1 MNSAVTNSCDL
12 YKDLMTLLVR
22 VSNLRNTPQ
31 ISKDTDV
38 ESLKKDIVSVMTIV
52 LRAGREKAGA
62 EDFSLEVDYSEALE
76 YMDRC
81 RIWISLLLET
91 KAISKYIYFQLSRM
105 ADSIYCRLSDSS
117 VQKTTLI

>member
-1 MNSAVTNSCDL
+1 MINEEL
-12 YKDLMTLLVR
+12 YKDLMALLVR

-38 ESLKKDIVSVMTIV
+38 EYLKKDIVSVMTIV
-52 LRAGREKAGA
+52 LRASREKAGT
-62 EDFSLEVDYSEALE
+62 EDFSLGVDYSEALE

-91 KAISKYIYFQLSRM
+91 KAISKHIHFQLSRM